1 MRDILRPMYHQHIS
15 HRSQVQRSWS
25 RYVQLSTFVLIVC
38 MALTIAGTLAGCGQL
53 TGYSQSPSSPV
64 SSIATQTYATS
75 GETVR
80 PAPGCSPA
88 PSTATPAA
96 GPLLYWVPSPQSQG
110 SHVRPQAL
118 CGVGFQSDEQV
129 TVSVETTKGSSAPS
143 GLPTLTV
150 SANSQGSFAAD
161 YVPEV
166 PCASA
171 QQQFE
176 VRAHG
181 NKGSTSS
188 VSMPPTL
195 QTGCA
200 PA

>member
-1 MRDILRPMYHQHIS
+1 MRTTDRLLAESFIPSEFNRDADIRHERGDRTACARMLS
-15 HRSQVQRSWS
+15 RSVH
-25 RYVQLSTFVLIVC
+25 
-38 MALTIAGTLAGCGQL
+38 GHGC
-53 TGYSQSPSSPV
+53 
-64 SSIATQTYATS
+64 
-75 GETVR
+75 
-80 PAPGCSPA
+80 
-88 PSTATPAA
+88 

-118 CGVGFQSDEQV
+118 CGVGIQSDEQV